1 MGGRRCLDGVV
12 LCCGHGW
19 NFLMIILALKCATGL
34 ALVSDIV
41 CVCMHACMG
50 CASMEYFWRMGSR
63 HYSDVCG
70 FGPFAAV

>member
-1 MGGRRCLDGVV
+1 
-12 LCCGHGW
+12 
-19 NFLMIILALKCATGL
+19 
-34 ALVSDIV
+34 
-41 CVCMHACMG
+41 MG